1 MASEGNFWAIV
12 PSSMKNVFEQKLALK
27 YPDMQE
33 VKRKRKEKARV
44 NAAKKK
50 KADDEDAGSEERQIK
65 RLVGVCR

>member
-1 MASEGNFWAIV
+1 MASEDNFWAIV
-12 PSSMKNVFEQKLALK
+12 PSGMKNVFEQKLALK

-50 KADDEDAGSEERQIK
+50 KQK
-65 RLVGVCR
+65 T